1 MSAFHQT
8 TTGLVSILVVLF
20 QFRKLLRRKLVR
32 ERLIGQP
39 SASGGHRI
47 RSSSTESTRA
57 TNCRPGEVAETLK
70 KNCCQIIS
78 LNLILVSEGNNT
90 IPEKTV
96 AVPPSLFDPLA
107 EQSALLEGILKYTDY
122 QVTVLCLTSP
132 GNGPRSAPVS
142 VKTAE
147 DGSCHL
153 HEI

>member
-1 MSAFHQT
+1 MAWWPPDPQLIN
-8 TTGLVSILVVLF
+8 GIN
-20 QFRKLLRRKLVR
+20 QGYKLQAWRGSR
-32 ERLIGQP
+32 
-39 SASGGHRI
+39 
-47 RSSSTESTRA
+47 
-57 TNCRPGEVAETLK
+57 NLK
-70 KNCCQIIS
+70 NNCCQIIS

-122 QVTVLCLTSP
+122 QVTVLCFTSP
-132 GNGPRSAPVS
+132 GDGPRSAPVS